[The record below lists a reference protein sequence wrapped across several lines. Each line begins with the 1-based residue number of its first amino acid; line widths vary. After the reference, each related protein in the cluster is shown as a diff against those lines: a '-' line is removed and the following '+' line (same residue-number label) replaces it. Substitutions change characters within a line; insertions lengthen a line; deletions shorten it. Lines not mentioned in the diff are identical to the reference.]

1 MLKRFFSTVAIFVP
15 VIELILSA
23 WNFTLPMQ
31 KFTSWSVSTLLVE
44 LLIYFMYISVGD
56 ENA

>member
-1 MLKRFFSTVAIFVP
+1 MLKRFFPTVAILVP

-23 WNFTLPMQ
+23 LNFSLPMQ
-31 KFTSWSVSTLLVE
+31 KFTSWSISTLIVE
-44 LLIYFMYISVGD
+44 LFIYFMYISVGD